1 MYVYLFNFIRSS
13 REFRDRNTGSFSNL
27 IFDVAAGINEIAW
40 NLAGKISRI
49 EKSDGTIL
57 SYFYNAMGNRIGKSN
72 FDGTNTNFIWYIRDA
87 SGNNM
92 ATYNRYNDQGL
103 YIDEFTNYGSTRLGT
118 FKPEW
123 QYSIT
128 DQRVSYVNS
137 VHPFYLQYPTGFK
150 HYELTNNLG
159 NALSTI
165 SDQKTPINNDS
176 DPETDYFTAI
186 VKTQQDYY
194 PFGMM
199 MPSRTYSLGGDYKFG
214 FNGQERT
221 DEISGKGNHNT
232 AIIWEYDTRL
242 GRRWNIDPKS
252 GEFPWTSPYSTFFN
266 NQISLIDP
274 DGQEPIPDPRNGWQ
288 KFKDNFLN
296 IFRKQDKLTTPKER
310 YTVQF
315 SRQYELLPPT
325 QNDGSISKTLSD
337 NRNPSVENPETV
349 RAGFNFDVDVPGSN
363 ASINIYRKNILG
375 KYTKVFSA
383 DGLAGKVS
391 TPLFKSNRFLFANKN
406 DGFKIEL
413 IYNQLPPPAPG
424 VSTFVMPDG
433 STTTLRIA
441 TVFPDESINYKINAD
456 IKVTPARKQELDK
469 RNFNNTSS
477 DDDE

>member
-1 MYVYLFNFIRSS
+1 
-13 REFRDRNTGSFSNL
+13 
-27 IFDVAAGINEIAW
+27 
-40 NLAGKISRI
+40 
-49 EKSDGTIL
+49 
-57 SYFYNAMGNRIGKSN
+57 
-72 FDGTNTNFIWYIRDA
+72 
-87 SGNNM
+87 
-92 ATYNRYNDQGL
+92 
-103 YIDEFTNYGSTRLGT
+103 
-118 FKPEW
+118 
-123 QYSIT
+123 
-128 DQRVSYVNS
+128 
-137 VHPFYLQYPTGFK
+137 
-150 HYELTNNLG
+150 
-159 NALSTI
+159 
-165 SDQKTPINNDS
+165 
-176 DPETDYFTAI
+176 

-194 PFGMM
+194 PFGMLM
-199 MPSRTYSLGGDYKFG
+199 MPARTYSLGGEHGYG
-214 FNGQERT
+214 FNGKERT
-221 DEISGKGNHNT
+221 DEFYGKGNLNT
-232 AIIWEYDTRL
+232 ALFLEYDTRL

-266 NQISLIDP
+266 NPISLIDP
-274 DGQEPIPDPRNGWQ
+274 DGQELISDPRNGWQ

-315 SRQYELLPPT
+315 SRQYKLLPPT
-325 QNDGSISKTLSD
+325 QNDGLISKTLSD

-413 IYNQLPPPAPG
+413 IYNQLPPPATG